1 MAPTLQ
7 EKAAAAGHKAL
18 DFAKGHVGT
27 VVVAALA
34 AVLVVLVVQHR
45 DRSGQAGPFEA
56 PLPPVEFLYLDGPKI
71 LGLLS
76 ELEGGEVGEVQ
87 RVSKEITSVNA
98 KASSAGFEVGADS
111 QYETAAES
119 KVTRTEASF
128 LGLLLKALEDNDR
141 PGVRYRS
148 MTLEDATDLDDLQE
162 GTLVRFKTSYLL
174 SPGYIRPYVVVRQT
188 ATLSALFPPTPGIE
202 NSQEKENAEAFARQ
216 IGPDPRLTFAV
227 APPKEPGE
235 GEKPEEE
242 PVKLLLP
249 MSYHGL
255 TEERSLLEKGR
266 DEYTGGELTVFGMV
280 IRVFDEP
287 TEVVC
292 QDEEPCPGEEAPEY
306 TDYATREI
314 WKTPLRNASEF
325 LINKVSHS
333 CEMPRSESELEEM
346 LTSNSSSPRPKIEP
360 LRGRSCFMRKLERQT
375 EIFAPGAVI
384 VPIAIFKGP

>member
-1 MAPTLQ
+1 MTPTLQ
-7 EKAAAAGHKAL
+7 EEAADAGRKAL
-18 DFAKGHVGT
+18 AFAKGHLGT
-27 VVVAALA
+27 VLVATLA
-34 AVLVVLVVQHR
+34 AVLVVLIARHQEG
-45 DRSGQAGPFEA
+45 SGQAAPFEA

-76 ELEGGEVGEVQ
+76 ELEGGEIGDVQ

-98 KASSAGFEVGADS
+98 KASGGPFEVGADS
-111 QYETAAES
+111 QYENAAES

-141 PGVRYRS
+141 EGVRYRS
-148 MTLEDATDLDDLQE
+148 LTLKDPADLAELAE
-162 GTLVRFKTSYLL
+162 GTLVRFKTRFLL

-202 NSQEKENAEAFARQ
+202 SSQEKENAEAFARQ

-227 APPKEPGE
+227 APPTKPGE
-235 GEKPEEE
+235 TGL
-242 PVKLLLP
+242 KLLLP

-292 QDEEPCPGEEAPEY
+292 QDEDPCSGSEAPEY

-346 LTSNSSSPRPKIEP
+346 LRSNSSSPRPRIEP
-360 LRGRSCFMRKLERQT
+360 LRGRVCFLRKLERQT